1 MSLSL
6 GLAVLVSVQAA
17 APGETWVVLTRR
29 SGVVAPRAL
38 EVAKAVSSQLT
49 ASGIPST
56 LAVEDLTKCN
66 GKKPCLVEL
75 GRKKKVPAMVFVEV
89 GTVLDEAFARAEAVS
104 VEEDG
109 KRLGVAEVEGVLEAL
124 GESIKARTT
133 ISLVPPL
140 RGLLGVAAP
149 APIVKE
155 TAAVA
160 KPEPVVEAPPPLPE
174 PEPVVVT
181 KPAEPEGKPFF
192 TGGRIAGLIIAGAG
206 VGTLIASGVFGGSA
220 AGGAGE
226 QARLC
231 PAGQQCSNPAAFKA
245 YNDAAAAQNTSVV
258 LLGVGVGLAAAGVV
272 VMLLPTGTDSPS
284 AAVTMVPVQG
294 GMAASLSGSF

>member
-1 MSLSL
+1 MSLVV

-17 APGETWVVLTRR
+17 APTETWVVLTRR
-29 SGVVAPRAL
+29 SGVVAPRAMDA
-38 EVAKAVSSQLT
+38 AKAVSSQLN

-66 GKKPCLVEL
+66 GKKPCLIEL

-109 KRLGVAEVEGVLEAL
+109 KRLGVAEVEGVLETL
-124 GESIKARTT
+124 GDSLKARTAL
-133 ISLVPPL
+133 SLVPPL
-140 RGLLGVAAP
+140 RALLGLTAP
-149 APIVKE
+149 RLANEAPP
-155 TAAVA
+155 VA
-160 KPEPVVEAPPPLPE
+160 KTEPVVEAPPPLPE
-174 PEPVVVT
+174 PEPVLVT
-181 KPAEPEGKPFF
+181 QPAAPEGKPFF

-206 VGTLIASGVFGGSA
+206 AGTLIASGVFGGSA
-220 AGGAGE
+220 AGAASQ
-226 QARLC
+226 QAKLC
-231 PAGQQCSNPAAFKA
+231 PSGQPCTDPAAFKA
-245 YNDAAAAQNTSVV
+245 YNDAAAAQNTSIV
-258 LLGVGVGLAAAGVV
+258 LLGVGVGLAAVGVV
-272 VMLLPTGTDSPS
+272 VMLLPPGADAPS

>member
-6 GLAVLVSVQAA
+6 GLAILVSVQAA
-17 APGETWVVLTRR
+17 TPGETWVVLTRR
-29 SGVVAPRAL
+29 SGVVAPRAIEL
-38 EVAKAVSSQLT
+38 AKAVSSQLT
-49 ASGIPST
+49 ASGMPST
-56 LAVEDLTKCN
+56 LSVEDLTKCN
-66 GKKPCLVEL
+66 GKKPCLIEL

-109 KRLGVAEVEGVLEAL
+109 KRLGVAEVEGVLETL
-124 GESIKARTT
+124 GESLKARTAV
-133 ISLVPPL
+133 SLVPPL
-140 RGLLGVAAP
+140 RTLLGIAAP
-149 APIVKE
+149 SPTVKE
-155 TAAVA
+155 TPPVA
-160 KPEPVVEAPPPLPE
+160 KPEPIVEAPPPLPE
-174 PEPVVVT
+174 AEPVVLT
-181 KPAEPEGKPFF
+181 QRAQPEGRPFF
-192 TGGRIAGLIIAGAG
+192 TGGRIAGLLIAGAG

-220 AGGAGE
+220 AGAAGK

-231 PAGQQCSNPAAFKA
+231 PPGQQCSDPAAFKA
-245 YNDAAAAQNTSVV
+245 YNDAATAQNTSVV

-272 VMLLPTGTDSPS
+272 VMLLPPGTDSPS